1 VDDPSIVFTLDG
13 QNAGRLAGEVLPVGP
28 ASTPKASVDPAFPP
42 GQTGAEREGRN
53 VYVLA
58 MRDGDGKLAA

>member
-1 VDDPSIVFTLDG
+1 VDAPSIVFTLDG

-28 ASTPKASVDPAFPP
+28 ASTPKSECPALPP
-42 GQTGAEREGRN
+42 GQTGAGREGRD

-58 MRDGDGKLAA
+58 MRDGDGKLAS